1 MNVLLKGM
9 KQLCHRPTFN
19 YWLSAHPTTK
29 SISQLSPRQLLDTAL
44 IKRICQKQIPKH
56 TIMSQFC
63 LWHGKQPKSGNQTC
77 FSEKK
82 TRRSWMP
89 NVQKQTYESLILGR
103 RIHVKVTAK
112 TMKCIRKAGSFD
124 NYILL
129 TKPQD
134 LDSIYGEYL
143 RKLMLTKI
151 NDPSFEIPHVLKARP
166 HKFSRRAQRFSRR
179 PAVVWHP
186 PEIRHKDLTFLKIRT
201 PNEMNPEELRKLRE
215 YDSLKDK
222 FEDTNDVMH
231 PVLNEKFFQDEKEWP
246 EFAKVEGEKALAE
259 FLKKKDKEK
268 IRLTLKAVEEG
279 QRDVDKALGNI

>member
-9 KQLCHRPTFN
+9 KQLSYRPQFY
-19 YWLSAHPTTK
+19 YWLRAHPTTT
-29 SISQLSPRQLLDTAL
+29 SISQLTPRQLLDTAL

-103 RIHVKVTAK
+103 RIHVKVTTK

-151 NDPSFEIPHVLKARP
+151 NDPSFEIPHVLKSKP
-166 HKFSRRAQRFSRR
+166 LQFSRRAQRFSRR

-222 FEDTNDVMH
+222 FEDTNDVLH
-231 PVLNEKFFQDEKEWP
+231 PVLNDKFFEDEKDWP

-268 IRLTLKAVEEG
+268 IRLTLKSVEEG
-279 QRDVDKALGNI
+279 QREADKALGNI